1 VSLGDDLASVTA
13 DFSGVVSVSRGEVID
28 FEHAYGLADRAHGIP
43 VEVGT
48 RFGIASGTKGFTAL
62 TVAGLIDDGVLTAS
76 TTARSVLGRDLPLIA
91 DDVTVEHLLA
101 HTSGIGDY
109 VDEEVDAEVDDYL
122 LQVPVHT
129 LGDTEGYVAALDGFA
144 TKFAAG
150 ARFAY
155 SNSGYVVLALM
166 AERAAGR
173 PFRELVAERVTGP
186 AGMTDTA
193 FLRSDALPGNAA
205 LGYLPDGRTNV
216 LHLPV
221 RGSGDGGA
229 YSTVAD
235 LRAFWTALFDGRIL
249 ARDRVDDVIR
259 PRNDVP
265 AENMRYGL
273 GFWLHPTGAQVLLVG
288 FDAGVSFRSAHDPV
302 SGRTGTV
309 VAHAADG
316 AWPVVR
322 RLAEVLD

>member
-1 VSLGDDLASVTA
+1 VSLGDDLAGVTA
-13 DFSGVVSVSRGEVID
+13 DFSGVVSVSRGEVIE
-28 FEHAYGLADRAHGIP
+28 FEHPYGLADRAHGIP
-43 VEVGT
+43 VAGGT
-48 RFGIASGTKGFTAL
+48 RFGIASGTKGLTAL
-62 TVAGLIDDGVLTAS
+62 TVAGLIDDGVLAAS

-91 DDVTVEHLLA
+91 DDVTIEHLLA

-109 VDEEVDAEVDDYL
+109 VDEEVDTEVDDYL

-129 LGDTEGYVAALDGFA
+129 LGDTEGYVAALNGFA

-193 FLRSDALPGNAA
+193 FLRSDALPGDAA
-205 LGYLPDGRTNV
+205 LGYLSDGRTNV

-235 LRAFWTALFDGRIL
+235 LRALWTALFDGRIL
-249 ARDRVDDVIR
+249 ARDRVEDVIR

-273 GFWLHPTGAQVLLVG
+273 GFWLHPTGAEVSLVG
-288 FDAGVSFRSAHDPV
+288 FDAGVSFRSAHDPL
-302 SGRTGTV
+302 SGRTATV
-309 VAHAADG
+309 VSNTADG

>member
-1 VSLGDDLASVTA
+1 VSLGDDLAGVTA
-13 DFSGVVSVSRGEVID
+13 DFSGVVSVSRGEVIE
-28 FEHAYGLADRAHGIP
+28 FEHPYGLADRAHGIP
-43 VEVGT
+43 VAGGT

-62 TVAGLIDDGVLTAS
+62 TVAGLIDDRVLAAS

-91 DDVTVEHLLA
+91 DDVTIEHLLA

-109 VDEEVDAEVDDYL
+109 VDEEVDTEVDDYL
-122 LQVPVHT
+122 LQVPAHT
-129 LGDTEGYVAALDGFA
+129 LGDTEGYVAALNGFA

-193 FLRSDALPGNAA
+193 FLRSDALPGDAA
-205 LGYLPDGRTNV
+205 LGYLSDGRTNV

-235 LRAFWTALFDGRIL
+235 LRALWTALFDGRIL
-249 ARDRVDDVIR
+249 ARDRVEDVIR

-273 GFWLHPTGAQVLLVG
+273 GFWLHPTGAEVSLVG
-288 FDAGVSFRSAHDPV
+288 FDAGVSFRSAHDPL
-302 SGRTGTV
+302 SGRTATV
-309 VAHAADG
+309 VSNTADG